1 MRAGVFIA
9 AICLTIFVRE
19 VRAQQQPLYSQYV
32 FNLFAV
38 NPAYA
43 GAREALSA
51 NAGYRTQWV
60 GFEGAPVTG
69 SFNVHAPLKR
79 KNMALGLTF
88 QSDVIGAR
96 NATFIGA
103 AYAYQIQLDGGGKR
117 KLSFGIQGG
126 AINYRFDWDALEY
139 SAPGDPVAFSSNGNF
154 WIPNID
160 FGTMYL
166 APKGYIGVSLSGL
179 RQSRLTEAAE
189 GDGRLSTA
197 LNFQAGHVFLI
208 SESLS
213 LKPFAFLRHDLS
225 GPAQFDLGVSALL
238 ANRVWIGAAYRRE
251 FGMVFSTQLLA
262 GKSFV
267 IGYAYDWA
275 LNNLV
280 AAQSGTHEL
289 FLGVDLRALKRP
301 KHTIRYY

>member
-1 MRAGVFIA
+1 MRATTVIAVVFLMAYA
-9 AICLTIFVRE
+9 AGAS
-19 VRAQQQPLYSQYV
+19 AQQQPLYSQYV

-43 GAREALSA
+43 GARDALSA

-69 SFNVHAPLKR
+69 SFNIHAPLNK
-79 KNMALGLTF
+79 KNMALGLSF
-88 QSDVIGAR
+88 QNDVIGAR
-96 NATFIGA
+96 NASFFGA
-103 AYAYQIQLDGGGKR
+103 TYAYQLRLDEAGK
-117 KLSFGIQGG
+117 KKISFGIQGG

-139 SAPGDPVAFSSNGNF
+139 NNPGDPVSFSTNGNF

-160 FGTMYL
+160 FGVMYL
-166 APKGYIGVSLSGL
+166 APKGYFGVSISGL
-179 RQSRLTEAAE
+179 SQSRITEAAE

-197 LNFQAGHVFLI
+197 LNAQAGHIFLL

-213 LKPFAFLRHDLS
+213 LKPFAFLRHDLD
-225 GPAQFDLGVSALL
+225 GPAQFDLGLSALM
-238 ANRVWIGAAYRRE
+238 ANRVWLGAAYRYD
-251 FGMVFSTQLLA
+251 FGAVLSMQLLA
-262 GKSFV
+262 GNGLV

-280 AAQSGTHEL
+280 ASQSGTHEL
-289 FLGVDLRALKRP
+289 FLGFDLGFLKQP
-301 KHTIRYY
+301 KRTVRYY

>member
-1 MRAGVFIA
+1 MRGKAVIA
-9 AICLTIFVRE
+9 FGFLMAFAAE
-19 VRAQQQPLYSQYV
+19 ASAQQQPLYSQYI

-43 GAREALSA
+43 GARDALSA

-69 SFNVHAPLKR
+69 SFNVHAPLAK
-79 KNMALGLTF
+79 KNMALGLSF
-88 QSDVIGAR
+88 QNDVIGAR
-96 NATFIGA
+96 NASFMGA
-103 AYAYQIQLDGGGKR
+103 AYAYQIRLDEAGKR
-117 KLSFGIQGG
+117 KISFGIQGG

-139 SAPGDPVAFSSNGNF
+139 NSPGDPVAFSTNGNF
-154 WIPNID
+154 WIPNVD
-160 FGTMYL
+160 FGVMYL
-166 APKGYIGVSLSGL
+166 APKGYFGVSLSGL

-197 LNFQAGHVFLI
+197 LNVQAGHIFLL

-225 GPAQFDLGVSALL
+225 GPAQFDLGLSALL
-238 ANRVWIGAAYRRE
+238 ANRVWLGAAYRYD
-251 FGMVFSTQLLA
+251 FGTVLSMQLLA
-262 GKSFV
+262 GNGLV
-267 IGYAYDWA
+267 VGYAFDWA

-280 AAQSGTHEL
+280 ASQSGTHEL
-289 FLGVDLRALKRP
+289 FLGFDLGFLKQP
-301 KHTIRYY
+301 KHTVRYY